1 MNYRPIVPFQD
12 MINYLNEEK
21 RKLQEEITQL
31 RVIQDQDMKRMEEKL
46 ENLLNSYGERS
57 RYAHSWKK

>member
-57 RYAHSWKK
+57 RYAHSWAK

>member
-57 RYAHSWKK
+57 RYAHSWEK

>member
-1 MNYRPIVPFQD
+1 

-57 RYAHSWKK
+57 RYAHS

>member
-57 RYAHSWKK
+57 RYAHS

>member
-1 MNYRPIVPFQD
+1 

-57 RYAHSWKK
+57 RYAHSWEK